1 MRDGRIHLRVAKNS
15 LDDPGYGA
23 MLMDMET
30 EESVRLMPTRADS
43 GGIHL
48 EPSPEMPLPRFSPT
62 RGPQRRGGLPGE
74 IILAVPPTI
83 AVLGALFAI
92 EHLTGQHL
100 LFASLASSAFLIYR
114 DPTNPMNNL
123 RVMVAA
129 HILAVVIGT
138 APALLLGAG
147 YRAAAVALILA
158 IVLLVTL
165 NIVHPPALSTAL
177 GFAFYAHQTDTIP
190 LFLLAVGMLVAL
202 VILERL
208 ALLTLHRPERI
219 GALARP

>member
-1 MRDGRIHLRVAKNS
+1 VSK
-15 LDDPGYGA
+15 
-23 MLMDMET
+23 
-30 EESVRLMPTRADS
+30 LMPARADT

-48 EPSPEMPLPRFSPT
+48 EPSPAMPLPTLSPT
-62 RGPQRRGGLPGE
+62 RGPQRRGGLLGE
-74 IILAVPPTI
+74 IVLAVPPTI

-92 EHLTGQHL
+92 ERLTGQHL
-100 LFASLASSAFLIYR
+100 LFASRASSAFLIYR

-123 RVMVAA
+123 RVMVGA
-129 HILAVVIGT
+129 HVLAVVVGT

-147 YRAAAVALILA
+147 YRAAGVALILA

-177 GFAFYAHQTDTIP
+177 GFAFYAHQTATIP

-208 ALLTLHRPERI
+208 ALVTLHRLERI
-219 GALARP
+219 GALTRT